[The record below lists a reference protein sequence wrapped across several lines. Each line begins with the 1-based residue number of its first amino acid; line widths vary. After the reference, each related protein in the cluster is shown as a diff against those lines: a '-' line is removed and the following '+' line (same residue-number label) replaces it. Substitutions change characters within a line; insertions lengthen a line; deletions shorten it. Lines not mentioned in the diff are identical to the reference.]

1 MRKPIMLLAA
11 VLAIAVLTGG
21 WFAFADTQALP
32 CVTSDMCQP
41 GWWAEKAAEP
51 DALLAD
57 TEAVEALN
65 AAFVAEPDCCMN
77 DLTAFIPAYD
87 GDVFQRE
94 RVKQAMS
101 ALSEYMGDG
110 FFRAD
115 GAPVRYSDV
124 ADILASI
131 DDAKTESN
139 QHARYGIC
147 VRQADIRAV
156 PADLLITDDA
166 ADIDYDVLQ
175 YSSVRVNEPVIVRA
189 QTADGSWYYC
199 DSACV
204 SGWIAAENIAI
215 CANRREWLSAWQIPE
230 EERLVV
236 TQGKLYLDE
245 ANVNREASERML
257 TMGTTLRRV
266 SEDDFDPTVTN
277 RALFHNH
284 AVWLPVRDDAGRYG
298 TTIALIPEHASV
310 SEGALPLTAENI
322 LNVAFSML
330 GDAYGWGGMLGV
342 PDCSQYVRNI
352 YQCFGFE
359 LPRNTT
365 WQSAM
370 PAMKINLA
378 DMSAEEKAE
387 ALDALP
393 VGTILFFRGHEM
405 LYLGAHQG
413 RHYVL
418 SSVGSIMNP
427 NGEGVL
433 RIRSVV
439 INTLE
444 DTVRGNGNTW
454 LEDLNQ
460 ATVPWL
466 PEEATEEEA
475 DQTAMTFE
483 EYLAQGGESWF
494 LTGKQAYTIQAMMVS
509 KETSFHNELEV
520 ADYTVTD
527 DGETV
532 VLKGLIGEMW
542 SSKLPKVISTYTK
555 PDGSEISAED
565 FAEKDIYI
573 DIIPRPA
580 PDAYYAMFV
589 PVDISVTLETAW
601 GDVLHTNLPNAPHGD
616 GDYLVCRAGE
626 DGNPDYSD
634 VWVLNGVVFPEYY
647 DNDREGDALQPAA

>member
-1 MRKPIMLLAA
+1 MRKSIALLAA
-11 VLAIAVLTGG
+11 VLAVAVLSGG
-21 WFAFADTQALP
+21 LFALADTGALP
-32 CVTSDMCQP
+32 FVSSDMCRP
-41 GWWAEKAAEP
+41 SWWAEKTAEPGAVLSDAAAIEAMNAAFAAEP
-51 DALLAD
+51 DCRM
-57 TEAVEALN
+57 T
-65 AAFVAEPDCCMN
+65 
-77 DLTAFIPAYD
+77 DLTALFPSYD

-94 RVKQAMS
+94 RVKDAMS

-115 GAPVRYSDV
+115 GAPVRFADV
-124 ADILASI
+124 DDILASI
-131 DDAKTESN
+131 DDAKTQSK
-139 QHARYGIC
+139 QRVRYGIC

-175 YSSVRVNEPVIVRA
+175 YASVRVNEPVIVRA

-199 DSACV
+199 DSTCV
-204 SGWIAAENIAI
+204 SGWIAAEHIAI
-215 CANRREWLSAWQIPE
+215 CANRREWLSAWRIPE
-230 EERLVV
+230 AERLVV

-257 TMGTTLRRV
+257 TMGATLRRV
-266 SEDDFDPTVTN
+266 DEKDFDPTITN

-284 AVWLPVRDDAGRYG
+284 AVWLPVRDAEGRYG

-310 SEGALPLTAENI
+310 SEGTLPLTAENI

-342 PDCSQYVRNI
+342 PDCSQYVRNV
-352 YQCFGFE
+352 YKCFGFE

-370 PAMKINLA
+370 PAMKVNLT
-378 DMSAEEKAE
+378 DLSAGEKAE

-405 LYLGAHQG
+405 LYLGAHEG

-427 NGEGVL
+427 NGEGVM

-439 INTLE
+439 INSLE

-466 PEEATEEEA
+466 PEADTEEEA
-475 DQTAMTFE
+475 DQ
-483 EYLAQGGESWF
+483 
-494 LTGKQAYTIQAMMVS
+494 
-509 KETSFHNELEV
+509 
-520 ADYTVTD
+520 
-527 DGETV
+527 
-532 VLKGLIGEMW
+532 
-542 SSKLPKVISTYTK
+542 
-555 PDGSEISAED
+555 
-565 FAEKDIYI
+565 
-573 DIIPRPA
+573 
-580 PDAYYAMFV
+580 
-589 PVDISVTLETAW
+589 
-601 GDVLHTNLPNAPHGD
+601 
-616 GDYLVCRAGE
+616 
-626 DGNPDYSD
+626 
-634 VWVLNGVVFPEYY
+634 
-647 DNDREGDALQPAA
+647 AA

>member
-1 MRKPIMLLAA
+1 MRRSIMLLAA
-11 VLAIAVLTGG
+11 VLAISVLSGG
-21 WFAFADTQALP
+21 LSA
-32 CVTSDMCQP
+32 
-41 GWWAEKAAEP
+41 
-51 DALLAD
+51 LAD
-57 TEAVEALN
+57 TEALPFVSDDMCRAAWWVEKTAEPGALLADAKAIEALN
-65 AAFVAEPDCCMN
+65 AAFVAAPDCCMT
-77 DLTAFIPAYD
+77 DLTAFFPAYD

-115 GAPVRYSDV
+115 GAPVRYADV

-131 DDAKTESN
+131 DDAKTASN
-139 QHARYGIC
+139 QRVRYGIC

-175 YSSVRVNEPVIVRA
+175 YSSVRVNEPVLVRA

-230 EERLVV
+230 KERLVV

-245 ANVNREASERML
+245 ANVNRQASERML
-257 TMGTTLRRV
+257 TMGTTLRKVR
-266 SEDDFDPTVTN
+266 EADFDPAITN

-284 AVWLPVRDDAGRYG
+284 AVWLPVRDDEGHYG
-298 TTIALIPEHASV
+298 TTIALIPGHASV
-310 SEGALPLTAENI
+310 SEGTLPLTAENI

-330 GDAYGWGGMLGV
+330 GDAYGWGSMLGV

-352 YQCFGFE
+352 YKCFGFE

-370 PAMKINLA
+370 PAMKINLT
-378 DMSAEEKAE
+378 DMSAEDKAE

-405 LYLGAHQG
+405 LYLGAQEG

-427 NGEGVL
+427 NGKNVL

-454 LEDLNQ
+454 LADLSQ

-466 PEEATEEEA
+466 PEEAAEEEA
-475 DQTAMTFE
+475 D
-483 EYLAQGGESWF
+483 
-494 LTGKQAYTIQAMMVS
+494 
-509 KETSFHNELEV
+509 
-520 ADYTVTD
+520 
-527 DGETV
+527 
-532 VLKGLIGEMW
+532 
-542 SSKLPKVISTYTK
+542 
-555 PDGSEISAED
+555 
-565 FAEKDIYI
+565 
-573 DIIPRPA
+573 
-580 PDAYYAMFV
+580 
-589 PVDISVTLETAW
+589 
-601 GDVLHTNLPNAPHGD
+601 
-616 GDYLVCRAGE
+616 RA
-626 DGNPDYSD
+626 
-634 VWVLNGVVFPEYY
+634 
-647 DNDREGDALQPAA
+647 A

>member
-1 MRKPIMLLAA
+1 MRRPIMLLA
-11 VLAIAVLTGG
+11 VILGIAVLSGG
-21 WFAFADTQALP
+21 LSAYADTGALP
-32 CVTSDMCQP
+32 FVTDDMCQP
-41 GWWAEKAAEP
+41 AWWAEKTAEP
-51 DALLAD
+51 GALLAD
-57 TEAVEALN
+57 TETIEAMN
-65 AAFVAEPDCCMN
+65 AAFVAEPDCRMT
-77 DLTAFIPAYD
+77 DMTAFIPAYD

-94 RVKQAMS
+94 RVKDAMS

-110 FFRAD
+110 FFLAD
-115 GAPVRYSDV
+115 GAPVRYADV

-131 DDAKTESN
+131 DDARAESN
-139 QHARYGIC
+139 CRVRYGIC
-147 VRQADIRAV
+147 VRLADIRAV

-175 YSSVRVNEPVIVRA
+175 NSSVRVNEPVIVRA

-204 SGWIAAENIAI
+204 SGWIAAEHIAI
-215 CANRREWLSAWQIPE
+215 CKNRREWLSAWQIPE

-257 TMGTTLRRV
+257 TMGTTLRKVREV
-266 SEDDFDPTVTN
+266 DFDPKITN
-277 RALFHNH
+277 RAVFHNH
-284 AVWLPVRDDAGRYG
+284 AVWLPVRDGEGRYG

-310 SEGALPLTAENI
+310 SEGTLSLTAENI

-342 PDCSQYVRNI
+342 PDCSQYVRNV
-352 YQCFGFE
+352 YKCFGFE

-370 PAMKINLA
+370 PAMKINLT

-393 VGTILFFRGHEM
+393 VGTILFFKGHEM
-405 LYLGAHQG
+405 LYLGAHDG

-454 LEDLNQ
+454 LKDLNQ

-466 PEEATEEEA
+466 PEEATEEAA
-475 DQTAMTFE
+475 D
-483 EYLAQGGESWF
+483 
-494 LTGKQAYTIQAMMVS
+494 
-509 KETSFHNELEV
+509 
-520 ADYTVTD
+520 
-527 DGETV
+527 
-532 VLKGLIGEMW
+532 
-542 SSKLPKVISTYTK
+542 
-555 PDGSEISAED
+555 
-565 FAEKDIYI
+565 
-573 DIIPRPA
+573 
-580 PDAYYAMFV
+580 
-589 PVDISVTLETAW
+589 
-601 GDVLHTNLPNAPHGD
+601 
-616 GDYLVCRAGE
+616 RA
-626 DGNPDYSD
+626 
-634 VWVLNGVVFPEYY
+634 
-647 DNDREGDALQPAA
+647 A